1 MNKAAFK
8 GTGKV
13 FKFTAVQHLKSKA
26 TIILLVF
33 LAVMAIAGPPVG
45 SLLIGKTAHISE
57 VMSGGDDSFVEAL
70 VNEGGLSAETAKG
83 VASSGSSYFTWDD
96 YVSRDE
102 AGCEAYYGVTYVYA
116 IIVIIVCMASSS
128 QIITAVVQEKGSKL
142 VDTLVLSVRPIALL
156 LGKILAM
163 ACVVIGSIVCAVAL
177 FSVSTLVTGIFTDT
191 GAVAGLLGSLGL
203 GDLLA
208 KLNLQTTAVLIVS
221 LLLALLTCALMGGLS
236 GACCTKIE
244 ETGNAAMVVV
254 LTVLAGYIVALVA
267 PAIESQGFMYFSSFC
282 PVLSMFC
289 APVNYLMGDIGFGV
303 LFLSWVIQGV
313 LTALLAL
320 FTATVYS
327 TLMLHNGSRVKLK
340 ALVKMAGKERAK

>member
-26 TIILLVF
+26 TKILLVF

-45 SLLIGKTAHISE
+45 SLMLGKTAHINE

-70 VNEGGLSAETAKG
+70 VSVGGLNADSAQA
-83 VASSGSSYFTWDD
+83 VASSGTSYYTWEE
-96 YVSRDE
+96 YISRDQ
-102 AGCEAYYGVTYVYA
+102 AGYEAYFGVTYVYA

-142 VDTLVLSVRPIALL
+142 VDTLMISVRPLALL

-163 ACVVIGSIVCAVAL
+163 ASVVIGSIVCAVAL
-177 FSVSTLVTGIFTDT
+177 FSVSTVVTGMFTDT
-191 GAVAGLLGSLGL
+191 GAVTGLLSSFGL

-208 KLNLQTTAVLIVS
+208 KLNLQTAAILIVS

-244 ETGNAAMVVV
+244 ETGNASMAVV

-267 PAIESQGFMYFSSFC
+267 PAVQSQGFMYFSSFC

-303 LFLSWVIQGV
+303 LLLSWVIQAA
-313 LTALLAL
+313 LTALLAW
-320 FTATVYS
+320 FTARVYS
-327 TLMLHNGSRVKLK
+327 ILMLHSGSRVKLK
-340 ALVKMAGKERAK
+340 ALVKLAGKESAK